1 MEEVRIE
8 KDTLGEI
15 KVEVSKYWGPQTQ
28 RAKENFEFSSHK
40 MPIEIIYAIAI
51 VKKAAASANA
61 DLKAIPVD
69 KAKLIIDAC
78 NEIIDGD
85 YEDQFPLTIWQSGS
99 GTQTNMNLNEVIA
112 NLGHVLNGGNLTDN
126 VKSLHPN
133 DDVNKSQST
142 NDVFPTAMN
151 LACFKVI
158 AETTLPALVTLQTSL
173 QQKASEF
180 SNIIKSG
187 RTHLMDATPVTLGQ
201 EFSAY
206 ASQIAHGIDNIKSSI
221 ELLKELPIGGTAT
234 GTGLNAP
241 AGYDLKVIEYI
252 NKFTGYKF
260 VVCHNKFEG
269 LAVHDAIN
277 IVSGAIK
284 TTAMSFFKIA
294 NDIRLLASGPRCGI
308 GEIILPSNEP
318 GSSIMPGKVNPTQC
332 EAVTMACAKILGN
345 DLTISFSNSQGHLEL
360 NTFKPVI
367 VQCLIESAQLLA
379 ESANSFNNQC
389 LSGIRPNYD
398 RIHENLENN
407 IMLVTALSPKI
418 GYDKAAQIAKKAY
431 DENKSLKQAA
441 KELKYIREDQ
451 FDKIV
456 KPEKMV

>member
-1 MEEVRIE
+1 MEKVRIE

-15 KVEVSKYWGPQTQ
+15 NVEVSKYWGAQTQ
-28 RAKENFEFSSHK
+28 RASENFEFSSHK

-61 DLKAIPVD
+61 DLKVLSTD
-69 KAKLIIDAC
+69 KADLIIKAC

-112 NLGHVLNGGNLTDN
+112 NIGHVLNGGKLTDKN
-126 VKSLHPN
+126 KILHPN

-158 AETTLPALVTLQTSL
+158 AETTLPALVKLQSSL
-173 QQKASEF
+173 QQKANEF
-180 SNIIKSG
+180 ANIIKSG

-206 ASQIAHGIDNIKSSI
+206 ASQIAHGIENIKSSI

-234 GTGLNAP
+234 GTGLNTP
-241 AGYDLKVIEYI
+241 AGYDLKVVEYI

-260 VVCHNKFEG
+260 VVCDNKFEG
-269 LAVHDAIN
+269 LATHDAIN
-277 IVSGAIK
+277 MTSGAIK

-345 DLTISFSNSQGHLEL
+345 DLTISFANSQGHLEL

-367 VQCLIESAQLLA
+367 AECLIESAQLLA
-379 ESANSFNNQC
+379 EAAISFHNQC
-389 LSGIRPNYD
+389 LSGIHPNYD
-398 RIHENLENN
+398 RIERNLDDN
-407 IMLVTALSPKI
+407 IMLVTALTPKI

-431 DENKSLKQAA
+431 DENKTLKQAA

-451 FDKIV
+451 FNKIV
-456 KPEKMV
+456 KPEDMV